1 MSPQR
6 NPVKP
11 GVPDNS
17 ESTGVAFLGYL
28 LASPAVFVLV
38 HLLLIHVCDPTWNS
52 GEYPQCSAAGVSQLV
67 PPGATL
73 IVIVFQTILFHRL
86 KVSEF
91 LYWWGV
97 WLATWLLVFFANVF
111 LKPTDDLGV
120 LSLKQ
125 IVWYSSVAGVIIAT
139 ISYPF
144 RVASRPARVAAE
156 QAREQERMKFAAQAE
171 KAGLKK
177 LEWQKKHK
185 PTSDAIRWGLVD
197 VYSGLGAVDTESGL
211 LLPQVNIEC
220 PRCLGKIAV
229 DETLSAI
236 YSVEKALK
244 PKHMDWL
251 AASRALDL
259 RYKETDFNGDGQL
272 RAGAKPIYAPSALQ
286 ESLGCTAMEAKAY
299 LAATVKLGLFG
310 SGKPACQDCVTGR
323 SRATGRRPMSPRLRR
338 DVLMR
343 DRFTCQECGANRGD
357 DPDVILHVD
366 HIEPVAAGGQDEME
380 NLQVLCQDCNI
391 GKGDDRSYM

>member
-1 MSPQR
+1 MSPQGNR
-6 NPVKP
+6 AKAS
-11 GVPDNS
+11 VPDDS
-17 ESTGVAFLGYL
+17 DATGVAFLGYL

-97 WLATWLLVFFANVF
+97 WLATWLLVFFASVF
-111 LKPTDDLGV
+111 LKPTDELGV
-120 LSLKQ
+120 LSVKQ
-125 IVWYSSVAGVIIAT
+125 MVWYSSVAGVIVAT

-144 RVASRPARVAAE
+144 RVASRPARMAAE
-156 QAREQERMKFAAQAE
+156 QAREQEEVKLAAQVE
-171 KAGLKK
+171 KVEQQK
-177 LEWQKKHK
+177 LERQKRHK
-185 PTSDAIRWGLVD
+185 PTSDAIRWGLVEIF
-197 VYSGLGAVDTESGL
+197 SRLGAVGSESGL
-211 LLPQVNIEC
+211 LLPDVNIEC
-220 PRCLGKIAV
+220 PRCLGKITV
-229 DETLSAI
+229 DDTLGAI

-244 PKHMDWL
+244 PKHKDWL
-251 AASRALDL
+251 AASRAIDL

-272 RAGAKPIYAPSALQ
+272 RAGAKPIYPPSALQ

-299 LAATVKLGLFG
+299 LAATDKLGLFG

-323 SRATGRRPMSPRLRR
+323 SRATGRRPMSPKLRR
-338 DVLMR
+338 AVLMR

-366 HIEPVAAGGQDEME
+366 HKVPVAAGGQDELK
-380 NLQVLCQDCNI
+380 NLHVLCIDCNL
-391 GKGDDRSYM
+391 GKSDDSSYM